1 MVTVSGIGSWPGA
14 NVRQALGAISD
25 HLAGVDEEGLV
36 GMPYLPELPAR
47 GPGSDMVGRSLHL
60 LVDMPIDLQPQGWRL
75 VDRPGLDATRS
86 GSLWREDLD
95 ELAEVF
101 DGFDGELKL
110 QVVGPWTLAGET
122 WLPLGDRVLS
132 DAGAIR
138 DVSASLAAGVAEHV
152 HHVGRLLPL
161 ASVVLQIDEPSLP
174 RVLHGQVPTAS
185 GYRRLPAPDPEDASA
200 VIGSVLRS
208 AHQAGAVSTVLH
220 CCATRPPL
228 RVMREALAA
237 VFSAGESGRQ
247 GLSVDV
253 TGLDARAW
261 EGLATGVESGIVLWA
276 GAIPTTRG
284 TAKGQPSA
292 YREHHDAL
300 VSRWRDVGL
309 PIDRLADVTVTPTCG
324 LAGLSPDAAA
334 AATRDTVDLGRAL
347 AETAAS

>member
-1 MVTVSGIGSWPGA
+1 MVTVSGIGSWPGV
-14 NVRQALGAISD
+14 NVRQALEAISD

-36 GMPYLPELPAR
+36 GMPYLPELPTR
-47 GPGSDMVGRSLHL
+47 GPGSDMVGRSAHL
-60 LVDMPIDLQPQGWRL
+60 LVDLPIDLQPQGWRL
-75 VDRPGLDATRS
+75 VDRPGLDATRT

-101 DGFDGELKL
+101 DGFDGALKL
-110 QVVGPWTLAGET
+110 QVVGPWTLASET

-152 HHVGRLLPL
+152 QNVRRLLPS
-161 ASVVLQIDEPSLP
+161 ATVVLQLDEPSLL

-208 AHQAGAVSTVLH
+208 AHDAGAVSSVLH

-228 RVMREALAA
+228 RVMREATAG
-237 VFSAGESGRQ
+237 VFGSGESGPQ
-247 GLSVDV
+247 GLSVDT

-261 EGLATGVESGIVLWA
+261 EGLATAVESGIALWA
-276 GAIPTTRG
+276 GAIPTTPVLPQ
-284 TAKGQPSA
+284 GQPSA

-309 PIDRLADVTVTPTCG
+309 PIARLADLTVTPTCG

-334 AATRDTVDLGRAL
+334 AATRDTIDLGRAL